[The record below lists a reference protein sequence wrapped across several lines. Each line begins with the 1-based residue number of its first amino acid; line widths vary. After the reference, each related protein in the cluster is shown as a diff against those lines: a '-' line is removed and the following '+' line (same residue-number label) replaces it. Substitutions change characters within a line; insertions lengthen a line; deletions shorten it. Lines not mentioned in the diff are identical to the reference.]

1 MSDFID
7 SMTSAVPGTATS
19 RPICVDLDGTLIRT
33 DLLFES
39 LLLLVKQRPLAL
51 FALPWVMLR
60 GRAALKRFIA
70 SRVGIDPLTLPSNSR
85 FLEWLKQEKANG
97 RRLILVTAS
106 DAVLAERVAASCGL
120 FDQVIASDGVR
131 NLKGSTKVA
140 VLQDRFPEGFDYAGD
155 SRADRAVWEQAQGA
169 IGVNLPGWIESE
181 LRNSSKLLASFP
193 VNRPNLVISWM
204 KALRVHQWT
213 KNLLVFV
220 PLLTSHQISMT
231 VVSGPVLLFAALSLS
246 ASALYIAND
255 LLDLE
260 ADRKH
265 PRKHRRPF
273 AKADLPLVAGIAAIP
288 IILAASFG
296 IALVSGTRTFVL
308 VIIYSIASAA
318 YSFCFKRQAPLD
330 LFVLTGLYVFRIAAG
345 GVTAHIPL
353 TNWLLAFS
361 MFFFLSLVCCKRVSE
376 LILHRQ
382 SRMRELPGRGY
393 GEMDMEQMNVFG
405 VSSAFVS
412 CVILSLYLDS
422 AQVRVL
428 YRQPAYLWALVPL
441 FLYWQTRVWTFT
453 WRGRMNDDPV
463 IFAIKDKFSY
473 VIGVLIAL
481 TMLIAKFDL
490 LPPLFRSW

>member
-1 MSDFID
+1 MK
-7 SMTSAVPGTATS
+7 SAVSSKATS

-39 LLLLVKQRPLAL
+39 LLLLIKQRPLAL
-51 FALPWVMLR
+51 FALPWIMLR

-70 SRVGIDPLTLPSNSR
+70 LRIGIDPITLPSNSA
-85 FLEWLKQEKANG
+85 FLEWLKYEKAKG

-106 DAVLAERVAASCGL
+106 DAVLAERVAGSSGL
-120 FDQVIASDGVR
+120 FDEVIASNGVR
-131 NLKGSTKVA
+131 NLKGSAKLA
-140 VLQDRFPEGFDYAGD
+140 VLQDRFPGGFDYAGD
-155 SRADRAVWEQAQGA
+155 SKADRAVWKHAEGA
-169 IGVNLPGWIESE
+169 IGVNLPSWIETE

-193 VNRPNLVISWM
+193 RNRPSLITSWM

-220 PLLTSHQISMT
+220 PLLTSHQFNMT
-231 VVSGPVLLFAALSLS
+231 VLSGPVLLFVALSLS

-265 PRKHRRPF
+265 PRKCTRPF
-273 AKADLPLVAGIAAIP
+273 AHADLPLVAGIAAIP
-288 IILAASFG
+288 MILAASFG
-296 IALVSGTRTFVL
+296 IAFFSGTRTFVL
-308 VIIYSIASAA
+308 VILYSIASVT
-318 YSFCFKRQAPLD
+318 YSFWFKRHAPLD
-330 LFVLTGLYVFRIAAG
+330 LFVLAGLYVFRIAAG
-345 GVTAHIPL
+345 GATAHIPL
-353 TNWLLAFS
+353 SNWLLAFS

-382 SRMRELPGRGY
+382 SRMRELQGRGY

-422 AQVRVL
+422 PQVRTL
-428 YRQPAYLWALVPL
+428 YREPAYLWALIPL

-463 IFAIKDKFSY
+463 IFAIKDKLSY
-473 VIGVLIAL
+473 VVGILAGLS
-481 TMLIAKFDL
+481 MLVAKFDL
-490 LPPLFRSW
+490 LSPLFRAW